1 MSMTKSKRKKKAAI
15 ELSLGFVVLIV
26 FAVVLLSLAVVW
38 LRGVLIG
45 ITGLT
50 TDLTQQAQDQISTTF
65 RQTTNNFAIYPSRY
79 DMQPATTLITSA
91 GIKNND
97 PEGRD
102 LEFIVVIRCLGT
114 DAIGGDCNIHGN
126 YWEVTFPN
134 TSTYAPHNIVAFRD
148 ITFQVKQGTPN
159 GNYLFEAVACYAD
172 PDSTGF
178 DDIKASECP
187 PPATTDPNYDPNV
200 HRWGTAQPITF
211 TVKG

>member
-38 LRGVLIG
+38 LRGVLVG

-97 PEGRD
+97 PEGRG
-102 LEFIVVIRCLGT
+102 LYFVVVIKCLGT
-114 DAIGGDCNIHGN
+114 DAIGGTCENHGPH
-126 YWEVTFPN
+126 WEIVYPN
-134 TSTYAPHNIVAFRD
+134 STTYAPHNIVAFRD

-159 GNYLFEAVACYAD
+159 GNYLFEAVACYEIAD
-172 PDSTGF
+172 T
-178 DDIKASECP
+178 ITAAECYAGVDGSGNP
-187 PPATTDPNYDPNV
+187 MK
-200 HRWGTAQPITF
+200 RWGTAQPITF